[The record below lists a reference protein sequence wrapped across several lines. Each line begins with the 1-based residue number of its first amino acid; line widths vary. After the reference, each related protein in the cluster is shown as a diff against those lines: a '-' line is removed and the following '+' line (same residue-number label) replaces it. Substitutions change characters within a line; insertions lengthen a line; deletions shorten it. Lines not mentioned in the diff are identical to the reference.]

1 MVSTTPTP
9 PDDPAG
15 RPFTVDPAQ
24 GGAGRS
30 YAVPLVVAVTGH
42 RDLVEIDLPGIRRQV
57 REFLVALRNESPGRI
72 VSVMSALAEGG
83 DRVAAEEAL
92 ALGLPLTVVLPMP
105 RGYYEQDFDAPE
117 SRAAFA
123 ALCARATEI
132 FELPL
137 APGTTPGAL
146 DLGGPG
152 RARQYAQLGVFLCA
166 HCHVL
171 LALWDGKDSD
181 QLGGTSQVVRFHHDD
196 VMPGYASRTATS
208 RLTLAEDES
217 DLVYHVVCR
226 RDRPDGEPAPGLR
239 AGQAFWYT
247 TDESQPR
254 SATMPERHR
263 RVFRHTNTFSEDAQA
278 RAARIDAERWSLL
291 PADLAARLP
300 RGLRDID
307 QAFCAAD
314 WLAMHYQKRV
324 QFTLKAGHVCA
335 LLTGIAFISYTDL
348 HSTPAIIAVIIGL
361 MLVAVVLNL
370 LAVRGGWHRKYLD
383 CRTLAEGLRVQFYW
397 AAAGVTSGTVSK
409 FAHDN
414 FLQMQDSELGWIRNV
429 MRVAGTECDVRPN
442 LDPYGLEFA
451 LAEWIGDDGSGQL
464 GYYRR
469 KARQRLAAHEV
480 TQRIGRLGIW
490 TTMLA
495 LLALLFIGETIPIEV
510 KTPVVYLMGAALL
523 MVGVRQAYA
532 KATAEAELIKQ
543 YEFMYRIFRN
553 ARRRVDEAQSDAD
566 RRRVLKALGDAALE
580 EHAEWILIHRE
591 RSIDE
596 KEGLKIG

>member
-1 MVSTTPTP
+1 L
-9 PDDPAG
+9 
-15 RPFTVDPAQ
+15 Q
-24 GGAGRS
+24 G
-30 YAVPLVVAVTGH
+30 
-42 RDLVEIDLPGIRRQV
+42 
-57 REFLVALRNESPGRI
+57 
-72 VSVMSALAEGG
+72 
-83 DRVAAEEAL
+83 
-92 ALGLPLTVVLPMP
+92 
-105 RGYYEQDFDAPE
+105 
-117 SRAAFA
+117 FA
-123 ALCARATEI
+123 SLCARAADV

-146 DLGGPG
+146 DPGGPG

-181 QLGGTSQVVRFHHDD
+181 QLGGTSQVVRFHHED
-196 VMPGYASRTATS
+196 VMPGYAPRAAAS
-208 RLTLAEDES
+208 RLTLTEDES
-217 DLVYHVVCR
+217 DLVYHIVCR
-226 RDRPDGEPAPGLR
+226 RDRPDGEPAPGLELFD
-239 AGQAFWYT
+239 ACWFT
-247 TDESQPR
+247 TDGVQPR
-254 SATMPERHR
+254 TAQMPARHR
-263 RVFRHTNTFSEDAQA
+263 RVFDYTNTFSAEAQSYA
-278 RAARIDAERWSLL
+278 DRIDAERYPLL
-291 PADLAARLP
+291 PAGAAPRLP

-314 WLAMHYQKRV
+314 WLAIRYQKRV
-324 QFTLKAGHVCA
+324 SWTLKAGHVCA

-348 HSTPAIIAVIIGL
+348 HTTPAIVALIIGL
-361 MLVAVVLNL
+361 MLVAVVVNA
-370 LAVRGGWHRKYLD
+370 LAVRGGWQRKYLD
-383 CRTLAEGLRVQFYW
+383 CRALAEGLRVQFYW

-429 MRVAGTECDVRPN
+429 MRVAGTECDVQPN
-442 LDPYGLEFA
+442 LDPRGLAFT
-451 LAEWIGDDGSGQL
+451 LAEWIGDDSSGQL
-464 GYYRR
+464 GYYR
-469 KARQRLAAHEV
+469 KKSQQRLAQHDA

-490 TTMLA
+490 TT
-495 LLALLFIGETIPIEV
+495 LLALLTLLFIGSAIPLEV
-510 KTPVVYLMGAALL
+510 KTPVVYLMGAVLL
-523 MVGVRQAYA
+523 LVGVRQAYA

-553 ARRRVDEAQSDAD
+553 ARRRIDEATSDAD